1 MGQGA
6 NITVCNFSSHILD
19 VDVEQHDYVS
29 GTEALD
35 TTLQPSTG
43 LMPVYIEGT
52 GITSNSYV
60 TLKLTVMKEDAAGK
74 YVPDD
79 RYTKSYARV
88 QLTGSHW
95 SAGDQTNGA
104 IAVDLGV
111 KDFKQ
116 DVLTL
121 FLANA
126 S

>member
-6 NITVCNFSSHILD
+6 TITVCNFSSHILGIA
-19 VDVEQHDYVS
+19 VDQHDYVS
-29 GTEALD
+29 GTEGLA
-35 TTLQPSTG
+35 TTLQPSSG

-60 TLKLTVMKEDAAGK
+60 TLKLTVMKQGDGGN

-88 QLTGSHW
+88 QLTGKHW
-95 SAGDQTNGA
+95 DAGDQTNGA
-104 IAVDLGV
+104 VAVDLGI
-111 KDFKQ
+111 KDFTQ
-116 DVLTL
+116 DVITL
-121 FLANA
+121 FMANA